1 MIGASS
7 LNSPSGPARA
17 NALPERILPLLQRTL
32 IFALLSLALTAH
44 AGVFKCSGADG
55 RMQFSDKPCKSGAKT
70 EVIPDRAPVTPQ
82 QQLEAQQRAA
92 RMQAES
98 VAIDGL
104 QPASETTPTHPP
116 PSALPV
122 QGDADAVA
130 NCIRDV
136 ERQPASQKIKAEM
149 VVACQ
154 SAGRTQRN
162 NGQSAD
168 AVSECVRSV
177 ERAGASGSDKARLLA
192 QCHGGDV
199 RTEPHYR
206 PQR

>member
-7 LNSPSGPARA
+7 PNSPSNPARA
-17 NALPERILPLLQRTL
+17 NALPERILPLIQRTL
-32 IFALLSLALTAH
+32 MFALLYLALTAH

-55 RMQFSDKPCKSGAKT
+55 RMQFSDTPCKNGMKT
-70 EVIPDRAPVTPQ
+70 EELPDRAPVTPQ

-104 QPASETTPTHPP
+104 QPASETTPTHTP
-116 PSALPV
+116 PSALPI
-122 QGDADAVA
+122 QGDANAVA
-130 NCIRDV
+130 NCIRDI

-162 NGQSAD
+162 TGQSAD